1 MTPVVSRQPPD
12 WGRLYCIAEAHAG
25 YFTTQDAADAG
36 YSSQLLHK
44 YVANGRVQRA
54 RRGVYRIVHFP
65 ATEHEGL
72 VIPWLWSG
80 RSGVFSHETALALH
94 DLSDVLPARAHLT
107 LPVGW
112 RRRRLRVPAG
122 VVLHHADVGDDERGW
137 VDVVPVTAPERTLA
151 DCIEAYVSPDLVEQA
166 LRDAGE
172 RGLVAPGRL
181 KALHV
186 AAGAALATPP

>member
-1 MTPVVSRQPPD
+1 MPGSSAPSPD
-12 WGRLYCIAEAHAG
+12 WDQLFEMAAG
-25 YFTTQDAADAG
+25 QDGLFTTKQAAQAG
-36 YSSQLLHK
+36 YSPQLLSHH
-44 YVANGRVQRA
+44 AGAGRIARI